1 MNHPKTKG
9 IVTFYSQDN
18 NELNEQINK
27 NAERGSIFAQIFPSR
42 TLKYGARSGHIVTDR
57 KQGMMYQ
64 SSAFMKFEHEIEM
77 PNLYIEDPIGYEM
90 MVSQFRREV
99 EANASGD

>member
-1 MNHPKTKG
+1 
-9 IVTFYSQDN
+9 
-18 NELNEQINK
+18 
-27 NAERGSIFAQIFPSR
+27 
-42 TLKYGARSGHIVTDR
+42 
-57 KQGMMYQ
+57 MYQ